1 MKNVSFKE
9 YGIIWDMDGVLIDTA
24 EAHYQAW
31 KNTLSN
37 YGIDF
42 SRKYF
47 DDTFGIN
54 DSSLVIEVI
63 HPKPT
68 DIMIQEIS
76 LQKEMLYR
84 KGIKK
89 SLVIYPGAKEIL
101 GACQAHGFKQA
112 LDSSAPQENID
123 ATMEISGL
131 RPFFDRVISTDGMP
145 SKKFPDAYLAA
156 ATALNLAPDHCLV
169 VEDSILGIEGAK
181 KAGMTCIA
189 IASTHPQNRLQQA
202 NWVASSIEK
211 LNIVIFQTMLGINE
225 G

>member
-1 MKNVSFKE
+1 MKRTLDNF
-9 YGIIWDMDGVLIDTA
+9 GIIWDMDGVLIDTA

-31 KNTLSN
+31 KDTLSR
-37 YGIDF
+37 YGSAF

-54 DSSLVIEVI
+54 DYSLIVEVI
-63 HPKPT
+63 HPKPA
-68 DIMIQEIS
+68 DKLVQEIS

-84 KGIKK
+84 KEIRKN
-89 SLVIYPGAKEIL
+89 LRIYPGVKEIL
-101 GACQAHGFKQA
+101 EVCQTCGFKQI

-123 ATMEISGL
+123 TALEISGL
-131 RPFFDRVISTDGMP
+131 RSFFDQVISTDGMP

-156 ATALNLAPDHCLV
+156 SAALNLSPNHCIV

-181 KAGMTCIA
+181 KAGMVCIA
-189 IASTHPQNRLQQA
+189 IASTHPWNRLQEA
-202 NWVASSIEK
+202 DLVVSSIEK
-211 LNIVIFQTMLGINE
+211 LNIITFQNMLEIQE

>member
-1 MKNVSFKE
+1 
-9 YGIIWDMDGVLIDTA
+9 MDGVLIDTA

-31 KNTLSN
+31 KDTLSR
-37 YGIDF
+37 YGSAF

-54 DSSLVIEVI
+54 DYSLIVEVI
-63 HPKPT
+63 HPKPA
-68 DIMIQEIS
+68 DKLIQEIS

-84 KGIKK
+84 KEIRKN
-89 SLVIYPGAKEIL
+89 LRIYPGVKEIL
-101 GACQAHGFKQA
+101 EVCQTCGFKQI

-123 ATMEISGL
+123 TALEISGL
-131 RPFFDRVISTDGMP
+131 RSFFDQVISTDGMP

-156 ATALNLAPDHCLV
+156 SAALNLSPNHCIV

-181 KAGMTCIA
+181 KAGMVCIA
-189 IASTHPQNRLQQA
+189 IASTHPWNRLQEA
-202 NWVASSIEK
+202 DLVVSSIEK
-211 LNIVIFQTMLGINE
+211 LNIITFQNMLEIQE

>member
-1 MKNVSFKE
+1 MKRTLDNF
-9 YGIIWDMDGVLIDTA
+9 GIIWDMDGVLIDTA

-31 KNTLSN
+31 KDTLSR
-37 YGIDF
+37 YGSAF

-54 DSSLVIEVI
+54 DYSLIVEVI
-63 HPKPT
+63 HPKPA
-68 DIMIQEIS
+68 DKLIQEIS

-84 KGIKK
+84 KEIRKN
-89 SLVIYPGAKEIL
+89 LRIYPGVKEIL
-101 GACQAHGFKQA
+101 EVCQTCGFKQI

-123 ATMEISGL
+123 TALEISGL
-131 RPFFDRVISTDGMP
+131 RSFFDQVISTDGMP

-156 ATALNLAPDHCLV
+156 SAVLNLSPNHCIV

-181 KAGMTCIA
+181 KAGMVCIA
-189 IASTHPQNRLQQA
+189 IASTHPWNRLQEA
-202 NWVASSIEK
+202 DLVVSSIEK
-211 LNIVIFQTMLGINE
+211 LNIITFQNMLEIQE